1 MGDACG
7 ARWSDIH
14 FDSPWQLGRCSR
26 SRLCDVVVLKGG
38 VLRDNRFCSVISLQM
53 RKHNKIVDGRR
64 SGNSFSLFPLEE
76 NFCPGQLKSFIGNV
90 SAAQSERKVK
100 INLPVDTSRK
110 VFFPARHNFLVSN
123 LSLSLTRP
131 LTHSAGAHE
140 NKHPPKSFLCCC
152 RVLVS
157 LWLQYANTCRH
168 LFNVLWIPSPS
179 ATSSTGW
186 KALRARWAAHF
197 SIIKAFSL
205 SGCAFVRSALVSCSH
220 HARMIQPKFPFLQ
233 CMRTSRGE
241 EIRAIERSQNR
252 FPLCRVP
259 GGDQK
264 RNERGRIPRLTS

>member
-64 SGNSFSLFPLEE
+64 SENSFSLFRVEE

-123 LSLSLTRP
+123 LSLSP
-131 LTHSAGAHE
+131 THSPTRLVHTKTNIHRKVFCVVVA
-140 NKHPPKSFLCCC
+140 FWC
-152 RVLVS
+152 RFGFNMPTRAAIYLMCFES
-157 LWLQYANTCRH
+157 PLQAQPARRGGKLSVQDGRH
-168 LFNVLWIPSPS
+168 IFQS
-179 ATSSTGW
+179 
-186 KALRARWAAHF
+186 
-197 SIIKAFSL
+197 
-205 SGCAFVRSALVSCSH
+205 
-220 HARMIQPKFPFLQ
+220 
-233 CMRTSRGE
+233 
-241 EIRAIERSQNR
+241 
-252 FPLCRVP
+252 
-259 GGDQK
+259 
-264 RNERGRIPRLTS
+264 